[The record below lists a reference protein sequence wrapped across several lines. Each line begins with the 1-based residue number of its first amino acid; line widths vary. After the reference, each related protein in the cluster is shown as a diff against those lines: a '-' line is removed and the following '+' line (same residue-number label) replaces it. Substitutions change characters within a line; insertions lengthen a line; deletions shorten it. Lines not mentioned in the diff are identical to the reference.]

1 MKVWFDLRF
10 GLIEGLVWFSQRVGL
25 LEGLVKVWFGL
36 FWFKFRF
43 GLLEGLV
50 WFGWFLVC
58 FCLLE
63 DLV

>member
-10 GLIEGLVWFSQRVGL
+10 GLIEGLVWFSQRVSL

-36 FWFKFRF
+36 FWLKFRF